1 MNGNEDNANIYGD
14 YSKVITVVDSDGDV
28 IDLQRYDMVSDYL
41 KWRMKMKAKNDGIL
55 DYRDGFYFAFKE
67 KLNDAIRTLPQ
78 NNRFPNATSLKYYE
92 KTSEFQTKSQFARF
106 II

>member
-1 MNGNEDNANIYGD
+1 M
-14 YSKVITVVDSDGDV
+14 VDSDGDV

-55 DYRDGFYFAFKE
+55 DYKDGFYFAFKE

-78 NNRFPNATSLKYYE
+78 NNRFPMRPRLNTMKNIRVSD
-92 KTSEFQTKSQFARF
+92 KSQFARF